1 MQRID
6 SLGWTTKIPRL
17 SKGSTRKFKTRRSQ
31 SSFSSVSDVFADNE
45 SSKGQADLS
54 VSGMKL
60 RSEKNLD
67 GNQGQSAEA
76 RPASEALV
84 DPFDEGERTLIR
96 PDFEP
101 SEDLGRAEVERREEA
116 SERSEVEP
124 REEVL
129 LRGMSKSETKSHKWR
144 TELSHPANTHSSL
157 AKQSKNAMM
166 SSISP
171 SEEQTGSKAKKS
183 WKSLYDECMA
193 SLQFEGLSSS
203 HDHLEITHPIKNFT
217 PCPRNDMS
225 RKALSASQT
234 RPMSDVIT
242 MGTSSTFDRL
252 MMSMG
257 KQKGGA
263 SSSTRL
269 QPQLTSSSLG
279 LTPTLGSAGDVGDM
293 FAGVMTGLDELRRDM
308 TKRID
313 QVDER
318 AHQG

>member
-1 MQRID
+1 MQRRD
-6 SLGWTTKIPRL
+6 SLGSTTKILRL

-31 SSFSSVSDVFADNE
+31 SSFSSASDVFAETE
-45 SSKGQADLS
+45 STKGQPDLS
-54 VSGMKL
+54 VSEMKL

-67 GNQGQSAEA
+67 GDQRRSAEA
-76 RPASEALV
+76 GTASETLV

-101 SEDLGRAEVERREEA
+101 SEDLEREEVERTEET

-129 LRGMSKSETKSHKWR
+129 FKGMSKSETKSHRWR
-144 TELSHPANTHSSL
+144 REYSHSANTHSSL
-157 AKQSKNAMM
+157 AKQSNNAMM

-171 SEEQTGSKAKKS
+171 SEEQPGSKAKKS
-183 WKSLYDECMA
+183 WKSLYDERMA
-193 SLQFEGLSSS
+193 SLRTEGLSSS
-203 HDHLEITHPIKNFT
+203 YDYPEITHPDVNFT

-225 RKALSASQT
+225 RKASSASPT
-234 RPMSDVIT
+234 RPMSDGIT
-242 MGTSSTFDRL
+242 MGASSTFDRL
-252 MMSMG
+252 MTSMS

-279 LTPTLGSAGDVGDM
+279 LTP
-293 FAGVMTGLDELRRDM
+293 
-308 TKRID
+308 
-313 QVDER
+313 
-318 AHQG
+318 

>member
-1 MQRID
+1 MR
-6 SLGWTTKIPRL
+6 
-17 SKGSTRKFKTRRSQ
+17 
-31 SSFSSVSDVFADNE
+31 
-45 SSKGQADLS
+45 
-54 VSGMKL
+54 L

-67 GNQGQSAEA
+67 GSQGRSAEVG
-76 RPASEALV
+76 PASEALV
-84 DPFDEGERTLIR
+84 DPFDEEEQTLIR

-101 SEDLGRAEVERREEA
+101 GEDLEGEEIERTEEA

-129 LRGMSKSETKSHKWR
+129 FSGMSKSETKTHKWR
-144 TELSHPANTHSSL
+144 KKQSSL
-157 AKQSKNAMM
+157 VKQSKNAMM

-183 WKSLYDECMA
+183 WKSLYDERMA
-193 SLQFEGLSSS
+193 SLRTEGLSYSYE
-203 HDHLEITHPIKNFT
+203 HPELTHPDVDFT

-225 RKALSASQT
+225 RKALSASPT
-234 RPMSDVIT
+234 RPMSDGIT
-242 MGTSSTFDRL
+242 MGASSTFDRL

-257 KQKGGA
+257 EQKGGA

-279 LTPTLGSAGDVGDM
+279 STPSLGAAGDISDM
-293 FAGVMTGLDELRRDM
+293 FAGVMTGLEELRQGM

-313 QVDER
+313 QVEER
-318 AHQG
+318 AHQGQEKLRDELTQVKSQARVGQAQLIGNTGQCLVESLAQAKKESEEREVRMTREIERLLNDQDNN